1 MRSEPV
7 GTRCGQCNRR
17 YEASPSEPHRCA
29 CGAPLDL
36 LETSQPERLPTT
48 LVGGIWEFAEALPSG
63 PPIDIGAGGTPLVD
77 APAFA
82 AQFKLETC
90 NPTGSFKDRGAAVTL
105 SRAVALGVE
114 QLKEDSSG
122 NAGLA
127 IATHAANADIT
138 ATIFVPA
145 DATGSTIDAIQ
156 ATGADV
162 RPIEG
167 SRSDVAAAAVA
178 ADTGWYASHAW
189 RPEFYEGT
197 ATLAWELIGDKGGH
211 VPEAVILPVGHGTLL
226 LGLYRGFARLVEVG
240 LLDCVPRLY
249 AVQLRGAG
257 SLQTTDSPVDDDL
270 APGIRIP
277 APARETQVHHAI
289 EASGGRVVAIDPE
302 AVRPSRERL
311 AHRGFDVCSTAVVA
325 LVGWEHLLETG
336 VESPDSDV
344 TVVLTGRSRDR

>member
-1 MRSEPV
+1 MKSDPV
-7 GTRCGQCNRR
+7 GTRCSQCDRR
-17 YEASPSEPHRCA
+17 YEASPSEPHRCT

-48 LVGGIWEFAEALPSG
+48 PVSGLWGFAEALPSG
-63 PPIDIGAGGTPLVD
+63 PHIDIGAGGTPLVD

-82 AQFKLETC
+82 TQFKLETC

-127 IATHAANADIT
+127 IATHAANAAIT

-145 DATGSTIDAIQ
+145 DATGSTIEAIR

-162 RPIEG
+162 HPIEG
-167 SRSDVAAAAVA
+167 SRSDVARAAVA
-178 ADTGWYASHAW
+178 ADFGWYASHAW
-189 RPEFYEGT
+189 RPAFYEGT
-197 ATLAWELIGDKGGH
+197 ATLAWELIGDKGGQA
-211 VPEAVILPVGHGTLL
+211 PEAVILPVGHGTLL
-226 LGLYRGFARLVEVG
+226 LGLYRGFARLIEAD
-240 LLDCVPRLY
+240 LLDTIPRLY

-257 SLQTTDSPVDDDL
+257 SLQASDTPVDDDL
-270 APGIRIP
+270 ASGIRIP
-277 APARETQVHHAI
+277 APAREAQVHQAI
-289 EASGGRVVAIDPE
+289 ETSGGRVVAIDPD
-302 AVRPSRERL
+302 AVRPARTRL
-311 AHRGFDVCSTAVVA
+311 AHRGFDVCSTSAVA

-336 VESPDSDV
+336 VESPDNDV

>member
-7 GTRCGQCNRR
+7 GTRCSQCDRR

-36 LETSQPERLPTT
+36 LETSQPERLPATP
-48 LVGGIWEFAEALPSG
+48 VGGLWEFEEALPSG

-77 APAFA
+77 VPAFD

-105 SRAVALGVE
+105 SRARALGVE

-127 IATHAANADIT
+127 IATHAASADIT

-145 DATGSTIDAIQ
+145 DATGSTIEAIR

-162 RPIEG
+162 RPIDG

-178 ADTGWYASHAW
+178 AEAGWYASHAW
-189 RPEFYEGT
+189 RPAFYEGT
-197 ATLAWELIGDKGGH
+197 ATLAWELIGDKGGQA
-211 VPEAVILPVGHGTLL
+211 PEAVLLPVGHGTLL
-226 LGLYRGFARLVEVG
+226 LGLYRGFVRLVEAG
-240 LLDCVPRLY
+240 LLDAVPRLY
-249 AVQLRGAG
+249 AIQIRGAG
-257 SLQTTDSPVDDDL
+257 SLQASTTSVDDDL
-270 APGIRIP
+270 APGIQIP
-277 APARETQVHHAI
+277 SPAREAQVDHAI
-289 EASGGRVVAIDPE
+289 ETSGGRVVAIDPD
-302 AVRPSRERL
+302 AVRPARTRL
-311 AHRGFDVCSTAVVA
+311 AHSGFDVSSTSAVA

-336 VESPDSDV
+336 GESPDNDV